1 MDYILLLILLSPYT
15 AWVALVYFAVDGYKK
30 KYTFKSTPIN
40 WCLVALAGIAIVSG
54 ILNQDLLSIGGAAVF
69 LAFIGMNNWMAHR
82 LTSLEKI
89 ETLVRRFWHIS
100 LVTGFIGV
108 IEKVA
113 SKFVDMSWF
122 AKLFFNPTYFP
133 TKLTYRTMS
142 TFGNPN
148 IAGDWFAILA
158 LISFFLMEKEVRNP
172 KASFKYKLGAIL
184 FTANLMFT
192 GSKGA
197 LVAFVIGIIFYCVLK
212 KSKQL
217 WHNLSVIMLFIG
229 VSLVFSFDLFNS
241 MNFRNEIWRKCFVM
255 ISEKPLFGSGFMGIL
270 NRIGEPHAH
279 NIWISITTSLGFM
292 GLIVLLF
299 FSFVVFK
306 YGIHTMREKVTMSRL
321 NMSIMAIL
329 FIHGFVDF
337 TLLAPQTSMLFMGVA
352 QMMYL
357 LSKQT
362 SLAKQKQ
369 TKVYRVKKQVL
380 SSSGFVK
387 MHSKLG

>member
-15 AWVALVYFAVDGYKK
+15 AWVALAYFTVDGYRKN
-30 KYTFKSTPIN
+30 YTFTSTPIN
-40 WCLVALAGIAIVSG
+40 WCLIALAAVSAASG
-54 ILNQDLLSIGGAAVF
+54 ILNHDLLSLGGAVVF
-69 LAFIGMNNWMAHR
+69 FAFVGMNNWMEHH

-89 ETLVRRFWHIS
+89 EILVRRFWHLS
-100 LVTGFIGV
+100 LLTGFIGIV
-108 IEKVA
+108 EKVA
-113 SKFVDMSWF
+113 STFIDMSWF

-133 TKLTYRTMS
+133 TQSTYRTMA

-158 LISFFLMEKEVRNP
+158 LISFFLMEKEADNP
-172 KASFKYKLGAIL
+172 KVSLKYKLGAIL

-212 KSKQL
+212 QSKQL
-217 WHNLSVIMLFIG
+217 WHTLSVIMLFIG
-229 VSLVFSFDLFNS
+229 VTLVFSFDLFNS

-255 ISEKPLFGSGFMGIL
+255 ISEKPLLGSGFMGIL
-270 NRIGEPHAH
+270 DRIGEPHAH
-279 NIWISITTSLGFM
+279 NIWISMTTSLGFV
-292 GLIVLLF
+292 GLAVLIV
-299 FSFVVFK
+299 FSIVVFK
-306 YGIHTMREKVTMSRL
+306 YGLHTIKEKVSMSRL

-337 TLLAPQTSMLFMGVA
+337 TLLAPQTSVLFLGVA

-369 TKVYRVKKQVL
+369 TKIYRVKKHVL
-380 SSSGFVK
+380 ASSALTK
-387 MHSKLG
+387 MHSKLS